1 MIIKFKNKDFRLSD
15 WVEIENKNYFS
26 KSSDF
31 ARYLTFGNKKLRDDF
46 CHLDCYFKPFVISFY
61 GQLEFLNE
69 VYLKMFNSFDLD
81 VNFTTNDAKNHI
93 DDFLINKL
101 KLIPFI

>member
-1 MIIKFKNKDFRLSD
+1 MIIYFNNTKFELSD
-15 WVEIENKNYFS
+15 WTEIENKGYSS

-31 ARYLTFGNKKLRDDF
+31 ICYLMFDNKKSRDDF
-46 CHLDCYFKPFVISFY
+46 CYLDCYFKPFVISFY
-61 GQLEFLNE
+61 GQLDFLNE
-69 VYLKMFNSFDLD
+69 IYIKIFSSFDLD
-81 VNFTTNDAKNHI
+81 VNFTINDAKNHI